1 MVQKSMYVITDEVIT
16 EAALIDQ
23 LRINTSGA
31 IATFS
36 GIAREFSRGRR
47 VTYLE
52 YQAYKPMAEKKLK
65 EIGDEIYNKWPVDK
79 VAMVHRV
86 GVLKIGE
93 TSVFIAVAAPHRR
106 AALEACAY
114 GIERIKQIVPIWKKE
129 IWEDG
134 EVWIE
139 GDPSGGAQPP
149 LNV

>member
-1 MVQKSMYVITDEVIT
+1 MYLITDEVIT
-16 EAALIDQ
+16 CDAITNQ
-23 LRINTSGA
+23 MRVNTSGA
-31 IATFS
+31 IATFL

-47 VTYLE
+47 VVYLE

-65 EIGDEIYNKWPVDK
+65 EIGDEIYKKWEVDK
-79 VAMVHRV
+79 VAIVHRT

-93 TSVFIAVAAPHRR
+93 TSVFIAIAAPHRR

-139 GDPSGGAQPP
+139 GDPSRNAER
-149 LNV
+149 

>member
-1 MVQKSMYVITDEVIT
+1 MYLITDEVIT
-16 EAALIDQ
+16 TDTIIDQ

-31 IATFS
+31 IATFL

-47 VTYLE
+47 VIYLE
-52 YQAYKPMAEKKLK
+52 YQAYKPMAEKILQQ
-65 EIGDEIYNKWPVDK
+65 IGDEIYKKWQVDK

-93 TSVFIAVAAPHRR
+93 TSVFIAVAAPHRG
-106 AALEACAY
+106 AALEACQY

-139 GDPSGGAQPP
+139 GDPSGKA
-149 LNV
+149 

>member
-1 MVQKSMYVITDEVIT
+1 MYLITEEVIT
-16 EAALIDQ
+16 SDEIIDQ

-31 IATFS
+31 IATFL
-36 GIAREFSRGRR
+36 GIAREFSNGRR
-47 VTYLE
+47 VVHLE

-65 EIGDEIYNKWPVDK
+65 EIGDEIYKKWQVDK
-79 VAMVHRV
+79 VAIIHRV

-93 TSVFIAVAAPHRR
+93 TSVLIAVAAPHRR
-106 AALEACAY
+106 PALEACAY

-139 GDPSGGAQPP
+139 GDPSK
-149 LNV
+149 VS